1 MIIRQKCK
9 ICSLLKKHYIYITDD
24 IIYMNYRINIIFIV
38 INNYLMTIK

>member
-9 ICSLLKKHYIYITDD
+9 ICSLLKKHYIYITD